1 MAKIRVNITI
11 EQEIL
16 EKGKEIAKSQ
26 NRTLSNY
33 IETLIINGMSGDDK
47 VEVKYI

>member
-1 MAKIRVNITI
+1 MPKIRVNITI

-26 NRTLSNY
+26 NRTFSNY
-33 IETLIINGMSGDDK
+33 LETLIINDMSGDDK